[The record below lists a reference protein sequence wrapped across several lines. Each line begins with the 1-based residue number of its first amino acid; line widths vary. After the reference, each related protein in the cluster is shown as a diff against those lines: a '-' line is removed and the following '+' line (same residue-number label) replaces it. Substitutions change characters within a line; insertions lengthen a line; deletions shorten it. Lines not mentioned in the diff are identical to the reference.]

1 MFPHVGAS
9 DNSTR
14 APLLAVH
21 GGAGSAPRDEDHA
34 ELRRALAES
43 LRAGFAILA
52 RGGSALDAV
61 ESAVVVLEDHPLF
74 NAGLGAALTAEGG
87 VELDA
92 AIMDGRTRA
101 AGAVACVRGLANP
114 VRAARLVLE
123 RSPHVLLVG
132 PGAEAFA
139 AAHGVP
145 RVDPAS
151 LVTPARRADLA
162 PGAERLAGSS
172 GGTVGAVARD
182 AAGHLAAATSTG
194 GVARQLPG
202 RVGDSPVI
210 GAGTWADDATC
221 AVSATGAGEAFV
233 RAAFAH
239 EVDARMRLLGEAL
252 EPACRAALERVAAL
266 GARGGCVAV
275 DRAGRIALPFTSASM
290 PRGWAAPDGVLRVA
304 IGDAPG
310 EGC

>member
-1 MFPHVGAS
+1 V
-9 DNSTR
+9 
-14 APLLAVH
+14 
-21 GGAGSAPRDEDHA
+21 
-34 ELRRALAES
+34 
-43 LRAGFAILA
+43 LA

-61 ESAVVVLEDHPLF
+61 EAAVVVLEDEPLL
-74 NAGLGAALTAEGG
+74 NAGRGAALTSEGAA
-87 VELDA
+87 ELDA
-92 AIMDGRTRA
+92 ALMDGRTRA
-101 AGAVACVRGLANP
+101 AGAVACVRGIANP

-139 AAHGVP
+139 AAHGLP

-151 LVTPARRADLA
+151 LATPARRADLEA
-162 PGAERLAGSS
+162 VLRARGAGSAA

-194 GVARQLPG
+194 GVTGQLPG
-202 RVGDSPVI
+202 RVGDSPLV

-221 AVSATGAGEAFV
+221 AVSATGLGEAFV

-252 EPACRAALERVAAL
+252 ERACCGALERVAAL
-266 GARGGCVAV
+266 GARGGCAAV
-275 DRAGRIALPFTSASM
+275 DRAGHVALPFTSAAM
-290 PRGWAAPDGVLRVA
+290 PRGWIGPDGGPRVA
-304 IGDAPG
+304 LDDAPG
-310 EGC
+310 AGC